1 MKSTFLPYWNHITIC
16 PGCVTMTQDERVVHE
31 YLFYEKEKCVDL
43 IMYYCFWVELEGVIE
58 VVMI

>member
-1 MKSTFLPYWNHITIC
+1 MLRMRNHDTRRKV
-16 PGCVTMTQDERVVHE
+16 GVVHE

-43 IMYYCFWVELEGVIE
+43 IMYYCFWVELEGVKE